1 MLKMLKFW
9 KNQSGGFRPST
20 HSFPN
25 HRGVWMWNYLCCLLV
40 VVFGWGILGIDPA
53 LALAPDIQAIQQ
65 RGILRVAML
74 GQDNPPFFAQDAQG
88 RLTGVDVDLARNL
101 AATLGVKPE
110 FIRTAQTFDQV
121 AELVYTNQAD
131 VAISKLTVTLGRATR
146 GLFSQ
151 PYLVMRDALLLNRLQ
166 LAQQGLQNQ
175 DALVNYIRQFSGRLG
190 VITETAHARIA
201 RRRFPQAQII
211 EYPHWR
217 DVVKAV
223 EQGTVIAA
231 FRDELEVRQ
240 LVLNQPKLALYLKT
254 AVLSDSRNLR
264 AVLLPWNSYNLR
276 DLVNQY
282 LTLEY
287 GTLTTE
293 KLLAEPS

>member
-1 MLKMLKFW
+1 MGKMLLW
-9 KNQSGGFRPST
+9 
-20 HSFPN
+20 
-25 HRGVWMWNYLCCLLV
+25 LLAIAL
-40 VVFGWGILGIDPA
+40 GWGMFGIAPA

-65 RGILRVAML
+65 RGVLRVAML

-88 RLTGVDVDLARNL
+88 QLTGVDVDLARAL
-101 AATLGVKPE
+101 AATLGVQVN

-121 AELVYTNQAD
+121 TQLVYTNQAD
-131 VAISKLTVTLGRATR
+131 VAISKLTVTLERATQ

-166 LAQQGLQNQ
+166 LAQRGLQTQ
-175 DALVNYIRQFSGRLG
+175 DELVNDIRQFSGRLG
-190 VITETAHARIA
+190 VITQTAHARIA
-201 RRRFPQAQII
+201 RQRFPQAEIV
-211 EYPHWR
+211 EYPRWSE
-217 DVVKAV
+217 VVTAV
-223 EQGTVIAA
+223 EQGEVLAA

-240 LVLNQPKLALYLKT
+240 LVLNEPKLALYLKT
-254 AVLSDSRNLR
+254 AVLSDSQNRR

-287 GTLTTE
+287 GTLTTAQ
-293 KLLAEPS
+293 LLAKPS